1 MNKQL
6 IKDLSQEL
14 VDKFEL
20 DKKQANSFVEKMFSV
35 LQDGLQDEKIVKIA
49 EIRSASRRTAICV
62 ILSTAPSL
70 NLRQ

>member
-35 LQDGLQDEKIVKIA
+35 LQE
-49 EIRSASRRTAICV
+49 RTSRRENCEDQRIGYFQSHQRTV
-62 ILSTAPSL
+62 KEEH
-70 NLRQ
+70 